1 LQKKSYYKVLREP
14 DEYDKQ
20 VSEGEMA
27 EIKRITVDEVKKRM
41 DKGESILFIDTRNPH
56 DWGESD
62 VKLPGALRIHFSE
75 LEQHL
80 DELPHNGLIVAYCT

>member
-1 LQKKSYYKVLREP
+1 
-14 DEYDKQ
+14 
-20 VSEGEMA
+20 MA
-27 EIKRITVDEVKKRM
+27 EIKRIVIDEVKKRL

-80 DELPHNGLIVAYCT
+80 DELPRDGLIVAYCT